1 MSAFGSEPPVRGAVL
16 VPSMGH
22 LSDVKLH
29 PPSRR
34 ASWVDRP
41 RLMEAMAHAVRR
53 PVTLVA
59 APAGYGKTT
68 VVAQALQ
75 GEECPDSAWVSLDAG
90 DNDPARLWT
99 HVAAALERAGCV
111 LPLVEPSRVFGRPVQ
126 APPTLLVT
134 IMAALAAMP
143 DDLVLVLDDFHF
155 VQLTARH
162 EEVELLV
169 QSLPEKAH
177 VVIITRSDPGLR
189 LGRLRVSHDLAELR
203 AEDLAFTPE
212 EAGQMV
218 TRTGVALSDD
228 TLAEL
233 VERTEGWPAAL
244 YLAALSLADRPDPD
258 DFVHRFSGSNRFIG
272 DYLTEEVLSRHPER
286 LRDFI
291 LDVSVLDRFSAAL
304 CDHLLGR
311 SDSAT
316 ILNDLERANLF
327 LVPLDGDRTW
337 FRFHQLFAAVARS
350 ELELSRPQRIDE
362 LHSRAAEWYSAHGL
376 VPEAISHWL
385 AAGRTADA
393 SELVQA
399 NWLRFVD
406 AGQAATVE
414 GWLHVLGPGDGA
426 PPAHVTAAWMAGLA
440 GDEQAMGRHL
450 RALEGLDDY
459 GPLPDG
465 SRSVESATAQMRAI
479 LGFGGPVDMM
489 AAARRAAEL
498 ETDGRSAQFG
508 IAQAALGH
516 AHYLQGE
523 LDQAIPHLRAAT
535 RTDGAPGMIRI
546 LALTLECFA
555 ESERGNATRAR
566 ECAELAVDVLDGR
579 GLGATP
585 QASWAYVALAQAQAD
600 AGKSD
605 DAMCTLELGLSTRRL
620 DNAQAE
626 WGPIHHLL
634 VSARIAARLGHAALA
649 RDLLAELTQRM
660 SRFTDG
666 MTAMRARVDAVR
678 KLVNDLDALEVL
690 GAPLTERE
698 IDVLR
703 MMQGSLSLH
712 EISVEL
718 YLSANTVKSHA
729 RAAYL
734 KLGAHSR
741 ADAVRIARGQSLI

>member
-16 VPSMGH
+16 VPPMDH

-41 RLMEAMAHAVRR
+41 RLMEAMAQAVRR

-75 GEECPDSAWVSLDAG
+75 DEGCPDAAWISLDAG
-90 DNDPARLWT
+90 DNDPVRLWS

-111 LPLVEPSRVFGRPVQ
+111 LPLVEPSRVFGRRLQ
-126 APPTLLVT
+126 APPTLLAT

-212 EAGQMV
+212 EAGEMV

-350 ELELSRPQRIDE
+350 ELELSRPQRIEE
-362 LHSRAAEWYSAHGL
+362 LHARAAEWYSAHGL

-385 AAGRTADA
+385 AAGRTPDA

-414 GWLHVLGPGDGA
+414 GWLHVLGPGDGT

-465 SRSVESATAQMRAI
+465 SRSVESATSQMRAI
-479 LGFGGPVDMM
+479 FGFGGPVDMM

-546 LALTLECFA
+546 LALTLECFV
-555 ESERGNATRAR
+555 ESERGNAAHAR
-566 ECAELAVDVLDGR
+566 ECAELAMDVLDGR
-579 GLGATP
+579 GLGAAP
-585 QASWAYVALAQAQAD
+585 QAAWAYVALAQAQAD
-600 AGKSD
+600 AGKAD
-605 DAMCTLELGLSTRRL
+605 DAMRTLELGLSTRRL

-634 VSARIAARLGHAALA
+634 VSARIAARLGHPDLA
-649 RDLLAELTQRM
+649 RELLAELAQRM

-690 GAPLTERE
+690 GEPLTERE

-729 RAAYL
+729 RTAYR

-741 ADAVRIARGQSLI
+741 ADAVRLARRQSLF

>member
-1 MSAFGSEPPVRGAVL
+1 MSSFGSEPSSPRAVVL
-16 VPSMGH
+16 PMDH

-34 ASWVDRP
+34 ESWVDRP
-41 RLMEAMAHAVRR
+41 RLMHAMADAIRR

-68 VVAQALQ
+68 VVAQGLQ
-75 GEECPDSAWVSLDAG
+75 GEACPDSAWVSLDPG
-90 DNDPARLWT
+90 DNDPARLWS

-111 LPLVEPSRVFGRPVQ
+111 LPLVEPSRVFGRPTQ

-134 IMAALAAMP
+134 IVAALAAMP

-155 VQLTARH
+155 VQSAARH

-169 QSLPEKAH
+169 QSLPDKAH
-177 VVIITRSDPGLR
+177 LVIITRSDPGLR

-212 EAGQMV
+212 EAREMV
-218 TRTGVALSDD
+218 ARTGVTLSDD
-228 TLAEL
+228 TLGEL

-350 ELELSRPQRIDE
+350 ELELSRPQRIEE
-362 LHSRAAEWYSAHGL
+362 LHTRAAEWFSHHGL
-376 VPEAISHWL
+376 VPEAITHWL
-385 AAGRTADA
+385 AAGRASDA

-406 AGQAATVE
+406 AGRAATVHR
-414 GWLHVLGPGDGA
+414 WLDVLGPGDGS

-440 GDEQAMGRHL
+440 GDEQGMSRHL
-450 RALEGLDDY
+450 RALEGLGDY

-465 SRSVESATAQMRAI
+465 SRSVESATAQLRAL
-479 LGFGGPVDMM
+479 LGYGGPVDMM

-508 IAQAALGH
+508 IAQAGLGH
-516 AHYLQGE
+516 ALYLQDE
-523 LDQAIPHLRAAT
+523 LDQAVPHLRAAT
-535 RTDGAPGMIRI
+535 RTDGAPGVIRI
-546 LALTLECFA
+546 LALSLECFV
-555 ESERGNATRAR
+555 ETERGNVTHAR
-566 ECAELAVDVLDGR
+566 ECAELATDVLDGR

-605 DAMCTLELGLSTRRL
+605 DAMRSLELGLSTRRL
-620 DNAQAE
+620 DNAQAA

-634 VSARIAARLGHAALA
+634 VSARIAARLGHATLA

-660 SRFTDG
+660 SAFTDG
-666 MTAMRARVDAVR
+666 MTAMRARADAVR
-678 KLVNDLDALEVL
+678 KLVNGLDALEVL
-690 GAPLTERE
+690 GEPLTERE
-698 IDVLR
+698 LDVIR

-712 EISVEL
+712 EISVAL

-729 RAAYL
+729 RSAYR

-741 ADAVRIARGQSLI
+741 ADAVRLARRQSLI

>member
-1 MSAFGSEPPVRGAVL
+1 MSSFGSEPPVRGAVL
-16 VPSMGH
+16 VPPMDH

-41 RLMEAMAHAVRR
+41 RLMEAMAQAVRR

-75 GEECPDSAWVSLDAG
+75 SEECPDSAWVSLDAG
-90 DNDPARLWT
+90 DNDPARLWS

-126 APPTLLVT
+126 APPTLLMT

-155 VQLTARH
+155 VHLTARH

-169 QSLPEKAH
+169 QSLPDKAH
-177 VVIITRSDPGLR
+177 LVIITRSDPGLR

-203 AEDLAFTPE
+203 AEDLAFTRE
-212 EAGQMV
+212 EAHELV
-218 TRTGVALSDD
+218 ARTGVVLSDV

-272 DYLTEEVLSRHPER
+272 DYLTEEVLSRHPEG

-327 LVPLDGDRTW
+327 LVPLDGDRRW

-350 ELELSRPQRIDE
+350 ELELSHPQRIEE
-362 LHSRAAEWYSAHGL
+362 LHARAAEWFSAHGR
-376 VPEAISHWL
+376 VPEAITHWL
-385 AAGRTADA
+385 AAGRAQDA

-406 AGQAATVE
+406 AGQRATVQA
-414 GWLHVLGPGDGA
+414 WIDVLGPGDGA
-426 PPAHVTAAWMAGLA
+426 PPAHMTAATDRIAFV
-440 GDEQAMGRHL
+440 
-450 RALEGLDDY
+450 
-459 GPLPDG
+459 G
-465 SRSVESATAQMRAI
+465 ST
-479 LGFGGPVDMM
+479 
-489 AAARRAAEL
+489 
-498 ETDGRSAQFG
+498 
-508 IAQAALGH
+508 
-516 AHYLQGE
+516 
-523 LDQAIPHLRAAT
+523 
-535 RTDGAPGMIRI
+535 
-546 LALTLECFA
+546 
-555 ESERGNATRAR
+555 
-566 ECAELAVDVLDGR
+566 
-579 GLGATP
+579 
-585 QASWAYVALAQAQAD
+585 ALA
-600 AGKSD
+600 
-605 DAMCTLELGLSTRRL
+605 
-620 DNAQAE
+620 
-626 WGPIHHLL
+626 
-634 VSARIAARLGHAALA
+634 
-649 RDLLAELTQRM
+649 
-660 SRFTDG
+660 
-666 MTAMRARVDAVR
+666 
-678 KLVNDLDALEVL
+678 
-690 GAPLTERE
+690 
-698 IDVLR
+698 
-703 MMQGSLSLH
+703 
-712 EISVEL
+712 SV
-718 YLSANTVKSHA
+718 
-729 RAAYL
+729 
-734 KLGAHSR
+734 
-741 ADAVRIARGQSLI
+741 